1 MSETLKTTKDSYK
14 NVLSDKVEIKEE
26 GGFFRDIKKAFTNAS
41 DYVKAK
47 TGEEL
52 YYNDAQIEALKKAL
66 DKKNSLEQLEYMTT
80 FGNYKGYLRFNLLDK
95 EKKESVIKEAIEDY
109 NSADQLDPVDRLK
122 VGIYGSAI
130 ISMCTKLISDQNL
143 IKKLNLTLRKNDK
156 TVDFAV
162 TDQLYNYMYDYFLRK
177 VSDKLESNEDALR
190 FAEDFFYYKSG
201 FKRIFPNAYFGVVKE
216 DNSNIVFL
224 SSDKFEVREMYNKGK
239 KPDALDDI
247 IDELFVHNLGVLSA
261 ETDDGNDGKYEA
273 LAKGFERFS
282 EKTNLKIDDIPF
294 KFSQEDFENAKN
306 ASEKD
311 DEALLKRN
319 IPSRSA
325 KELKG
330 TLSDAEYHEL
340 LKTVKGHILSKFDE
354 LIYENKYVIK
364 FEDTF
369 DLSTNLVFKIVFDFE
384 AIDKNKAD
392 EDDKHDNPYKKGKS
406 SNVLYYIGKHLLSAD
421 FSNFKEGESLKFKGK
436 VSGFNVSWDMSLFPI
451 VSDDPSVNEAIMN
464 AQDAIGERKSKLAFL
479 YGKELPETKTEGSDE
494 TFVDSNK
501 IISNINK
508 FIKDANA
515 LHKKIKDTATTKMTL
530 DVKELDVVKQDSN
543 EDSST
548 DASKQE
554 TQDDNVSKNTDKKKP
569 KKGNNKKKPK
579 KESLFIENV
588 LNDLCL
594 LTEDDSALSDLPQG
608 EESKAKESQ
617 SAAKGLKEEIE
628 TFINGIDMFD
638 GYFFSVILKGYIETG
653 LDYVNKL
660 NFLNT
665 SLYKKSKLVKSE
677 FDQSK
682 KDNIARSKF
691 ADQMVRLEEIQSK
704 YYREINS
711 TYRSEVSEM
720 LNKTSSSAEAI
731 ITLASSINA
740 GQKKI
745 NTILK
750 SKADSEISP
759 ENKELCEAWKK
770 SLLSIL
776 AREDCVR
783 AGLLPNPET
792 QGNKY
797 VFDKDLTFRYMK
809 TNKTYTYNFHLEVV
823 KEV

>member
-1 MSETLKTTKDSYK
+1 MSETLKTTKDSFN

-177 VSDKLESNEDALR
+177 VSDKLESNEDALL

-224 SSDKFEVREMYNKGK
+224 SSDKFEVREMYNKGEQ
-239 KPDALDDI
+239 PATLDGI
-247 IDELFVHNLGVLSA
+247 IDEFIVSSLVDLS
-261 ETDDGNDGKYEA
+261 GKTVRENIEN
-273 LAKGFERFS
+273 LAKGFESFS
-282 EKTNLKIDDIPF
+282 EKTGLKIDDIAF
-294 KFSQEDFENAKN
+294 KFSQEDFDNEKN
-306 ASEKD
+306 SPEKEG
-311 DEALLKRN
+311 EALLKRN

-325 KELKG
+325 KELKD

-369 DLSTNLVFKIVFDFE
+369 DLSNNLVFKIVFDFE

-421 FSNFKEGESLKFKGK
+421 FSNFKEGESLKFNGK
-436 VSGFNVSWDMSLFPI
+436 VSGFNVSWDMSLFPL

-464 AQDAIGERKSKLAFL
+464 AQDAIDERKSKLAFL
-479 YGKELPETKTEGSDE
+479 YGKKLPETKTEGSDE

-508 FIKDANA
+508 FIKGANN

-530 DVKELDVVKQDSN
+530 DVKELEIVKQVSN
-543 EDSST
+543 AASST
-548 DASKQE
+548 DASKQA
-554 TQDDNVSKNTDKKKP
+554 TQDGNASKNTDNKNT
-569 KKGNNKKKPK
+569 KKGGNKKKPK

-594 LTEDDSALSDLPQG
+594 FTEDNSSLSDLPQG
-608 EESKAKESQ
+608 DESKAKESQ
-617 SAAKGLKEEIE
+617 SAANDLKQDIN
-628 TFINGIDMFD
+628 TFIKGIDRFD

-665 SLYKKSKLVKSE
+665 SLYKKSELVKGE
-677 FDQSK
+677 FEQSK
-682 KDNIARSKF
+682 KDNMARSKF
-691 ADQMVRLEEIQSK
+691 ADQMVRLEEIQNK

-711 TYRSEVSEM
+711 TYRSEVGEM

-750 SKADSEISP
+750 SKAESEISP

>member
-26 GGFFRDIKKAFTNAS
+26 GGFFRSINKAFTNAS

-66 DKKNSLEQLEYMTT
+66 DKNNSLEQLEYMTT

-95 EKKESVIKEAIEDY
+95 EKKESVIKEEIEDY

-162 TDQLYNYMYDYFLRK
+162 TDKLYNYMYDYFLRK
-177 VSDKLESNEDALR
+177 VSDKLESNEDALL

-224 SSDKFEVREMYNKGK
+224 SSDKFEVREMYNKGEQ
-239 KPDALDDI
+239 PATLDGI
-247 IDELFVHNLGVLSA
+247 IDEFIVSSLVDLS
-261 ETDDGNDGKYEA
+261 GKTVRENIEA
-273 LAKGFERFS
+273 LAKGFESFS
-282 EKTNLKIDDIPF
+282 KKTGLKIDDIAF
-294 KFSQEDFENAKN
+294 KFSQEDFDNEKN
-306 ASEKD
+306 APEKEG
-311 DEALLKRN
+311 EALLKRN
-319 IPSRSA
+319 IPSRSS
-325 KELKG
+325 KELKD

-369 DLSTNLVFKIVFDFE
+369 DLSNNLVFKIVFDFE

-421 FSNFKEGESLKFKGK
+421 FSNFKEGESLKFNGK
-436 VSGFNVSWDMSLFPI
+436 VSGFNVSWDMSLFPL

-464 AQDAIGERKSKLAFL
+464 AQDAIDERKSKLAFL
-479 YGKELPETKTEGSDE
+479 YGKKLPETKTEGSDE

-508 FIKDANA
+508 FIKGAND

-530 DVKELDVVKQDSN
+530 DVKELEIVKQVSN
-543 EDSST
+543 SDSST
-548 DASKQE
+548 DVSKQA
-554 TQDDNVSKNTDKKKP
+554 TQDDNASKNTDNKNTKN
-569 KKGNNKKKPK
+569 GGNKKKPK

-594 LTEDDSALSDLPQG
+594 FTEDNSSLSDLPQG
-608 EESKAKESQ
+608 DESKAKESQ
-617 SAAKGLKEEIE
+617 SAANDLKQDIN
-628 TFINGIDMFD
+628 TFIKGIDRFD

-665 SLYKKSKLVKSE
+665 SLEKKSKLVKSE

-682 KDNIARSKF
+682 KGNMARSKF
-691 ADQMVRLEEIQSK
+691 ADQMVRLEEIQNK

-711 TYRSEVSEM
+711 TYRSEVGEM
-720 LNKTSSSAEAI
+720 LNKVSSSAEAI

-770 SLLSIL
+770 SLLAIL

-823 KEV
+823 KEA

>member
-1 MSETLKTTKDSYK
+1 MSETLKTTKDSYN

-66 DKKNSLEQLEYMTT
+66 DKINSLEQLENMTT
-80 FGNYKGYLRFNLLDK
+80 FGNYKGYLNFNLLDK
-95 EKKESVIKEAIEDY
+95 DKKESVIKEYKEIDDY
-109 NSADQLDPVDRLK
+109 DSADQLDPYGRLE
-122 VGIYGSAI
+122 VGIYSAAF
-130 ISMCTKLISDQNL
+130 ISMCTKIISDKNS

-156 TVDFAV
+156 TVEFAV
-162 TDQLYNYMYDYFLRK
+162 TDQLKKYMHDYLLRRL
-177 VSDKLESNEDALR
+177 SDKLKSNYYASQ
-190 FAEDFFYYKSG
+190 FAEILFAYSG
-201 FKRIFPNAYFGVVKE
+201 GLKRIFPNAYFGVVQGDK
-216 DNSNIVFL
+216 SNIVFL
-224 SSDKFEVREMYNKGK
+224 SSDKFEIREMYNKGEQ
-239 KPDALDDI
+239 PESLDDI
-247 IDELFVHNLGVLSA
+247 IDELFVSNLEVLSG
-261 ETDDGNDGKYEA
+261 ETDDGKYEA
-273 LAKGFERFS
+273 LAKSFESFS

-306 ASEKD
+306 APEKEG
-311 DEALLKRN
+311 EALLKRS
-319 IPSRSA
+319 IHSRSA
-325 KELKG
+325 KELKD

-340 LKTVKGHILSKFDE
+340 LKIVKGHILSKFDE

-369 DLSTNLVFKIVFDFE
+369 DLSTNLVFKILFYFE

-406 SNVLYYIGKHLLSAD
+406 SNVLYYIGKQLLSAD
-421 FSNFKEGESLKFKGK
+421 FSNFKEGDSLKFNGK
-436 VSGFNVSWDMSLFPI
+436 VSGFNVSWDMSLFPL
-451 VSDDPSVNEAIMN
+451 VSDDPSLNEAIMN
-464 AQDAIGERKSKLAFL
+464 AQDAIDERKSKLAFL
-479 YGKELPETKTEGSDE
+479 YGKKLPETKTEGSDE

-508 FIKDANA
+508 FIKGAND

-530 DVKELDVVKQDSN
+530 DVKELEIVKQVAN
-543 EDSST
+543 AASST
-548 DASKQE
+548 DASKQA
-554 TQDDNVSKNTDKKKP
+554 TQDDNASKNTDNKNT
-569 KKGNNKKKPK
+569 KKGGNKKKPK

-594 LTEDDSALSDLPQG
+594 LTEDNSSLSDLPQG
-608 EESKAKESQ
+608 DESKAKESQ
-617 SAAKGLKEEIE
+617 SAANDLKQEIN
-628 TFINGIDMFD
+628 TFIKGIDRLD

-665 SLYKKSKLVKSE
+665 SMYKKSKLVKSE

-711 TYRSEVSEM
+711 TYRSEVGEM
-720 LNKTSSSAEAI
+720 LNKASSSAEAI

-770 SLLSIL
+770 SLLAIL

-823 KEV
+823 KEA

>member
-52 YYNDAQIEALKKAL
+52 YYNDSQIEALKKAL

-224 SSDKFEVREMYNKGK
+224 SSDKFEVREMYNKGEQ
-239 KPDALDDI
+239 PETLDGI
-247 IDELFVHNLGVLSA
+247 IDEFIVSSLVDLS
-261 ETDDGNDGKYEA
+261 GKTVRENIEN
-273 LAKGFERFS
+273 LAKGFESFS
-282 EKTNLKIDDIPF
+282 EKTGLKIDDIAF
-294 KFSQEDFENAKN
+294 KFSQEDFDNEKN
-306 ASEKD
+306 SPEKEG
-311 DEALLKRN
+311 EALLKRN

-325 KELKG
+325 KELKD

-369 DLSTNLVFKIVFDFE
+369 DLSNNLVFKIVFDFE

-421 FSNFKEGESLKFKGK
+421 FSNFKEGESLKFNGK
-436 VSGFNVSWDMSLFPI
+436 VSGFNVSWNMSLFPL

-479 YGKELPETKTEGSDE
+479 YGKKLPEIKTEGSDE

-508 FIKDANA
+508 FIKGANN

-530 DVKELDVVKQDSN
+530 DVKELEIVKQVSN
-543 EDSST
+543 ADSST
-548 DASKQE
+548 DASKQA
-554 TQDDNVSKNTDKKKP
+554 TQDGNASKNTDNKNT
-569 KKGNNKKKPK
+569 KKGGNKKKPK

-594 LTEDDSALSDLPQG
+594 LTEDDSSLSDLSQG
-608 EESKAKESQ
+608 DESKAKESQ
-617 SAAKGLKEEIE
+617 SAANALKQEID
-628 TFINGIDMFD
+628 TFIKGIDRFD

-665 SLYKKSKLVKSE
+665 SMYKKSKLVKSE

-682 KDNIARSKF
+682 KDNMARSKF

-711 TYRSEVSEM
+711 TYRSEVGEM

-750 SKADSEISP
+750 SKAESEIIP

-770 SLLSIL
+770 SLLAIL

-823 KEV
+823 KEA